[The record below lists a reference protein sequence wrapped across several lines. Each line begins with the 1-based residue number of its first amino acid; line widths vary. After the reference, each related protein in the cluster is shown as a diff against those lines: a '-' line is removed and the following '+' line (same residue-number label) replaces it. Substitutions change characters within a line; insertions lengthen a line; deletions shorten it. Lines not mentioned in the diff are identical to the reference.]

1 MTLLT
6 RGIGTRGQGS
16 YLSKAIA
23 SFESD
28 KAQQDKAIETF
39 STELGG
45 IRSGGTYLGDSSRT
59 ILNEFANAFEGAL
72 DDYSRDASAENKARL
87 NQIKTQALNFQR
99 AAIGARQNSINQYQL
114 TVTNPDDYT
123 KDVRDNALNT
133 FNQYENA
140 DDMTAR
146 FDMDSM
152 EMFIGSQDA
161 GMQSLGRAGY
171 YNGATPLFYSKKPE
185 IGSIKAEGEY
195 ATSHYDQYAPT
206 IMSEG
211 GKDQFIEGFV
221 ETARFDSSGYQ
232 DTAIMNYL
240 LDEKNISR
248 DDAAFLE
255 RIREVRDDSVEL
267 NNALQYMG
275 ELEYNQLLSIKTG
288 NDRAAQG
295 AQLASLFRGD
305 RDTRTD
311 MTPTQEPELVS
322 DDPAQAETG
331 SAMYI
336 DNMRGV
342 NSVRMLGSALTTES
356 GEGGIAGLDE
366 FGDVLVGYDV
376 DSTGAIVVEV
386 HKEVVDPNDE
396 EQTIMKPSFHVLHG
410 DEDLYMNIRRQLE
423 GKGIF
428 GLLQGEAILRQE
440 VREKEV
446 NDRRISQAYANT
458 QDVETP
464 SQFETTTTAAD
475 VRRVTG
481 PSLNQQRRDQ
491 RAQEVK
497 DLQDE
502 IPLNIADTSVPKV
515 IVSPTTGDKN
525 VAGINRRFIGRLAD
539 AGYSTAEIRNGLD
552 YMKEN
557 NIQVEVSPLRS
568 FFQRT
573 LGVGDDLGKAVQEF
587 EKALMA
593 SSPGYEA
600 KFMTGPV
607 DTSEEMLGR
616 AESDRLFGRNFT
628 GGLQASEIAVSDR
641 QDDDQKQNFTTTL
654 VDLGRKNGVVFP
666 EVMASQSVIESGWG
680 TSESAPNNVF
690 GIKYSASLLKDL
702 EDKGIKAFRGSEVS
716 TQEEEGGELREIQTN
731 FMGFESLED
740 AVKAYK
746 YLIESR
752 SAYKEAREAENAL
765 DFARALQGTYATD
778 SQYAEKIQ
786 SIATD
791 SLGVDLSQIER
802 QF

>member
-16 YLSKAIA
+16 YLGRAIA

-28 KAQQDKAIETF
+28 KAQQEKAIETF
-39 STELGG
+39 SNELGG

-59 ILNEFANAFEGAL
+59 ILNEFANAFEVAL

-99 AAIGARQNSINQYQL
+99 AAIGARKNSIEQYQL

-123 KDVRDNALNT
+123 KEVRDNALNV

-152 EMFIGSQDA
+152 EMFIGSQET
-161 GMQSLGRAGY
+161 GMQALGRAGY
-171 YNGATPLFYSKKPE
+171 YNGATPLFYAKKPK
-185 IGSIKAEGEY
+185 IGTIKAEGEY
-195 ATSHYDQYAPT
+195 ASTHYDQYAPT
-206 IMSEG
+206 IMADG
-211 GKDQFIEGFV
+211 GRDQFIEGFV

-240 LDEKNISR
+240 LDKKNISR

-255 RIREVRDDSVEL
+255 RIQEVRDDSVEL
-267 NNALQYMG
+267 NKALQYMG
-275 ELEYNQLLSIKTG
+275 ELEYNQLLSIKTS
-288 NDRAAQG
+288 NDRAAQA

-342 NSVRMLGSALTTES
+342 NSVRMLGTALTTES

-396 EQTIMKPSFHVLHG
+396 EQTIMQPSFHVLQG

-428 GLLQGEAILRQE
+428 GLLQGEAILRQKA
-440 VREKEV
+440 REKDV
-446 NDRRISQAYANT
+446 NDRRIARAYANT
-458 QDVETP
+458 QDVQTP
-464 SQFETTTTAAD
+464 SQFETTTTAED

-481 PSLNQQRRDQ
+481 PSLDQQRRDQ
-491 RAQEVK
+491 RVREVEDVQEQF
-497 DLQDE
+497 DFTGE
-502 IPLNIADTSVPKV
+502 NAV
-515 IVSPTTGDKN
+515 IVSPVRGRRGMD
-525 VAGINRRFIGRLAD
+525 VAALNRKFIGRLAD
-539 AGYSTAEIRNGLD
+539 DGYSTGEIRNGIR
-552 YMKEN
+552 YMQEN

-573 LGVGDDLGKAVQEF
+573 LGIGDDLGKAVQEF
-587 EKALMA
+587 EKALIA
-593 SSPGYEA
+593 ASPGYAA
-600 KFMTGPV
+600 KFRTGPV
-607 DTSEEMLGR
+607 DTEFRTEPVDTEEQAQDSTPPEQSEGVDALGPELR
-616 AESDRLFGRNFT
+616 NRLQDVARES
-628 GGLQASEIAVSDR
+628 SETIANLPPEIKD
-641 QDDDQKQNFTTTL
+641 K
-654 VDLGRKNGVVFP
+654 VV
-666 EVMASQSVIESGWG
+666 
-680 TSESAPNNVF
+680 
-690 GIKYSASLLKDL
+690 
-702 EDKGIKAFRGSEVS
+702 
-716 TQEEEGGELREIQTN
+716 EEIGGERGV
-731 FMGFESLED
+731 F
-740 AVKAYK
+740 VK
-746 YLIESR
+746 LVPN
-752 SAYKEAREAENAL
+752 SADTA
-765 DFARALQGTYATD
+765 DIVIFV
-778 SQYAEKIQ
+778 
-786 SIATD
+786 D
-791 SLGVDLSQIER
+791 SLGEELARDSILVER
-802 QF
+802 P

>member
-16 YLSKAIA
+16 YLGRAIA

-28 KAQQDKAIETF
+28 KAQQEKAIETF
-39 STELGG
+39 SNELGG

-59 ILNEFANAFEGAL
+59 ILNEFANAFEVAL

-123 KDVRDNALNT
+123 KEVRDNALNA

-152 EMFIGSQDA
+152 EMFIGSQET

-171 YNGATPLFYSKKPE
+171 YNGATPLFYAKKPK
-185 IGSIKAEGEY
+185 IGTIKAEGEY
-195 ATSHYDQYAPT
+195 ASTHYDQYAPT
-206 IMSEG
+206 IMADG
-211 GKDQFIEGFV
+211 GRDQFIEGFV

-240 LDEKNISR
+240 LDKKNISR

-255 RIREVRDDSVEL
+255 RIQEVRDDSVEL

-275 ELEYNQLLSIKTG
+275 ELEYNQLLSMKTG
-288 NDRAAQG
+288 NDRAAQA

-342 NSVRMLGSALTTES
+342 NSIRMLGTALDTDS

-366 FGDVLVGYDV
+366 YGNVLVGYDV
-376 DSTGAIVVEV
+376 DATGAIVVAV
-386 HKEVVDPNDE
+386 DKLVVDPEDE
-396 EQTIMKPSFHVLHG
+396 ENEIHERSFHVLQG
-410 DEDLYMNIRRQLE
+410 EEDLYKNIRRQLE
-423 GKGIF
+423 QKGIF
-428 GLLQGEAILRQE
+428 GLLQRESMLRMKA
-440 VREKEV
+440 REKEV
-446 NDRRISQAYANT
+446 NDRRIAKAYANT
-458 QDVETP
+458 EGIDTP
-464 SQFETTTTAAD
+464 ERYQNITTTAAD
-475 VRRVTG
+475 VRRATG
-481 PSLNQQRRDQ
+481 PSLDQQRRDQ

-502 IPLNIADTSVPKV
+502 IPLNIANTSVPKV
-515 IVSPTTGDKN
+515 IVSPATGDRN
-525 VAGINRRFIGRLAD
+525 VAAINRRFIGRLAD
-539 AGYSTAEIRNGLD
+539 EGYSTAEIRNGLE

-557 NIQVEVSPLRS
+557 GIQVEVSPLRS

-607 DTSEEMLGR
+607 DTSEQMLRR
-616 AESDRLFGRNFT
+616 AESDRLFGGETSPEQRDGIDAIGT
-628 GGLQASEIAVSDR
+628 DMRERLQDVARESSETIANLPPEI
-641 QDDDQKQNFTTTL
+641 QDK
-654 VDLGRKNGVVFP
+654 V
-666 EVMASQSVIESGWG
+666 
-680 TSESAPNNVF
+680 
-690 GIKYSASLLKDL
+690 L
-702 EDKGIKAFRGSEVS
+702 EEI
-716 TQEEEGGELREIQTN
+716 GGERDV
-731 FMGFESLED
+731 F
-740 AVKAYK
+740 VK
-746 YLIESR
+746 LVPN
-752 SAYKEAREAENAL
+752 SADTADL
-765 DFARALQGTYATD
+765 VIFV
-778 SQYAEKIQ
+778 
-786 SIATD
+786 D
-791 SLGVDLSQIER
+791 SLGEELARDSILVER
-802 QF
+802 P